1 MATDKNFNTIKYNPE
16 IFDKGVKDVKDNGGA
31 TPDQIGRMQDL
42 QETKYPIL
50 EHKDQEQGVISDA
63 DGETYYPKSVNPI
76 YVNPT
81 APTPANQEFTD
92 SVNRKLDQ
100 VKDKNYRETEYAA
113 QNQWYQGEGNNNTDQ
128 ETAGFTFDFKGKGK
142 TTERM
147 EGGTNGPVA
156 PQRSKKV
163 WPYGIPERDQA
174 PVPASGFSQTDGFLF
189 NNADQSTDLVADAGA
204 SHGNLKN
211 EVKKQKDPI
220 SGGPI
225 GASRGARASIYTSF
239 IKCATT
245 IGIKDP
251 DIVEDNLV
259 ERTAPIPG
267 FQMGPEP
274 TPYQEQVPPVKQVV
288 APKEGELPRKMVN
301 KDIDQP
307 NNEVSVNTA
316 FMANIGQNES
326 VDEGDTDK
334 I

>member
-1 MATDKNFNTIKYNPE
+1 MGSFTYKNLGLDKSLP
-16 IFDKGVKDVKDNGGA
+16 DKGMKEVKDLGGG

-50 EHKDQEQGVISDA
+50 EHKDQEQGVVSDK
-63 DGETYYPKSVNPI
+63 DGDTYYPQSVNPV

-100 VKDKNYRETEYAA
+100 VKDKNYKEVEYAA

-147 EGGTNGPVA
+147 DGGTNGPIA

-163 WPYGIPERDQA
+163 WPYGIPERDSV

-189 NNADQSTDLVADAGA
+189 NNAGAGA
-204 SHGNLKN
+204 DLEAEAANHAKLKN
-211 EVKKQKDPI
+211 EVKHQKEPI

-225 GASRGARASIYTSF
+225 GAARGARASVAAPF
-239 IKCATT
+239 FKCATT
-245 IGIKDP
+245 IGVNQPKIT
-251 DIVEDNLV
+251 EDGLV

-267 FQMGPEP
+267 FQMNQKP
-274 TPYQEQVPPVKQVV
+274 TSYQEKVAPVQQVV
-288 APKEGELPRKMVN
+288 SPKEGELPRKIVQ

-307 NNEVSVNTA
+307 DNEASNTTQ
-316 FMANIGQNES
+316 FMVQIGQNES
-326 VDEGDTDK
+326 VEPNDTDK

>member
-1 MATDKNFNTIKYNPE
+1 MD
-16 IFDKGVKDVKDNGGA
+16 
-31 TPDQIGRMQDL
+31 
-42 QETKYPIL
+42 
-50 EHKDQEQGVISDA
+50 
-63 DGETYYPKSVNPI
+63 
-76 YVNPT
+76 
-81 APTPANQEFTD
+81 
-92 SVNRKLDQ
+92 
-100 VKDKNYRETEYAA
+100 
-113 QNQWYQGEGNNNTDQ
+113 
-128 ETAGFTFDFKGKGK
+128 
-142 TTERM
+142 
-147 EGGTNGPVA
+147 GGTNGPVA

-189 NNADQSTDLVADAGA
+189 NNAGQSTDLVADAGA

-225 GASRGARASIYTSF
+225 GASRGARASVATPF
-239 IKCATT
+239 IKFATT
-245 IGIKDP
+245 IGRKDP
-251 DIVEDNLV
+251 KIVEDNLV

-267 FQMGPEP
+267 FQMGQNP
-274 TPYQEQVPPVKQVV
+274 TSYHEQVPPVKQVV
-288 APKEGELPRKMVN
+288 TPKEGELPRKMVN

-307 NNEVSVNTA
+307 DNEVSVNTA